1 MKRSL
6 ILGFISL
13 VLFSAHLAFTA
24 PQGVP
29 KHIIFKGLNTK
40 AGPLSLDDGES
51 PDCLNVHTNI
61 FGTLIKGSG
70 YSLLNTSHNHVTTSP
85 GKINGLYDYAVISSI
100 SKQMAFFDD
109 KLYKMDALD
118 GAFDEITLASALTN
132 DVMMFENFDGTLL
145 ITTLSRDFPQYW
157 NGSASTTTHVQITP
171 KGKYQIK
178 AYNRWFLSDVSVS
191 GTVYGLRFYFSDSGT
206 YATIGTNNY
215 ETLD

>member
-61 FGTLIKGSG
+61 FGTLIKRAGFSKLSASG
-70 YSLLNTSHNHVTTSP
+70 HTHISTSP
-85 GKINGLYDYAVISSI
+85 GLCNGLYDFAMNSATNYL
-100 SKQMAFFDD
+100 MGYFDC
-109 KLYKMDALD
+109 
-118 GAFDEITLASALTN
+118 
-132 DVMMFENFDGTLL
+132 
-145 ITTLSRDFPQYW
+145 
-157 NGSASTTTHVQITP
+157 
-171 KGKYQIK
+171 
-178 AYNRWFLSDVSVS
+178 
-191 GTVYGLRFYFSDSGT
+191 
-206 YATIGTNNY
+206 
-215 ETLD
+215 